1 MNQGKTVLSQVLSL
15 LNRYEFNKC
24 VDRYHGNYKVKHFTC
39 WEQFVAMSFAQLT
52 YRESLRD
59 IEACLAAVQS
69 KLYHSGVKNV
79 IKRSTLADANHSRNW
94 KIYADFAQ
102 VLIVEARE
110 LYKGDNKFSKELES
124 MVYAIDSSTIDLCL
138 NLFPWAKFKQEKG
151 AIKLHVQLDLNGAI
165 PSFIQI
171 TDGSVHDVNFLDF
184 LVYEAGAFYIMDRG
198 YLDYS
203 RLKRIDASS
212 AFFVTRAKR
221 NMAFKRL
228 YSRPVES
235 ETGLRCDQTIRLKG
249 IKSQKDFPDKL
260 RRVKFYDS
268 ETDKTL
274 VFLTNNFNVA
284 AITIAQLYRERW
296 KIELFFRWIK
306 QHLKIKTFFGNSTN
320 AVYSQI
326 WIAISTYLLVA
337 IMKKRLNLDHEL
349 YKILQVL
356 SVCIFEKTTVS
367 QLFENYIYNL
377 EDEHNPNQLKMF

>member
-110 LYKGDNKFSKELES
+110 LYKGDNKFSKELEN

-171 TDGSVHDVNFLDF
+171 TDGSVHDVNILDF

-198 YLDYS
+198 YLDYR

-235 ETGLRCDQTIRLKG
+235 KTGLRCDQTIRLTG
-249 IKSQKDFPDKL
+249 IKAQKDFPDKL

-274 VFLTNNFNVA
+274 VFLTNNFNVT

-306 QHLKIKTFFGNSTN
+306 QHLKIKTFFGNSAN

-337 IMKKRLNLDHEL
+337 IMKKRFNLDHEL

-356 SVCIFEKTTVS
+356 SVCIFEKTTVN

-377 EDEHNPNQLKMF
+377 EGEPNPNQLKMF